1 MNYNSI
7 KLVVLWVDPINCI
20 NSLHTLVSIS
30 FFLWGIVNPNISVMW
45 SIIIVFWK
53 KKNFVGL
60 LKFTEE
66 EQSQRHTKRL

>member
-1 MNYNSI
+1 MNHNSI
-7 KLVVLWVDPINCI
+7 KLVALWVGPINCI
-20 NSLHTLVSIS
+20 HSLHILVSIS

-53 KKNFVGL
+53 KNVVGL

-66 EQSQRHTKRL
+66 QQSQRHTKRL